1 MTHAA
6 PSAEA
11 VAAAAAVLREA
22 EALVI
27 AAGAGLGVDSGLPDF
42 RGPEGFWQ
50 AYPPYRALGLR
61 FEELAQP
68 RWFTQDPRLAWGFYG
83 HRLGLYRRTAPHDGF
98 RVLRALAERM
108 PAGAFVFTS
117 NVDGQFQRAG
127 FDPTRIVERHGVLDF
142 VQCTRDCGVGILA
155 ADPFEV
161 QVDPETLRAVP
172 PLPACP
178 ACGALLRPNV
188 LMFNDAGWDDTRT
201 AAQVDRLEVWLGGVA
216 GKRLVVVECGAG
228 RGVPTVRH
236 FSESMTRML
245 GARLVRIN
253 LREPEV
259 PAGHLG
265 LAAGAR
271 DTLRALETAL

>member
-117 NVDGQFQRAG
+117 NVD
-127 FDPTRIVERHGVLDF
+127 
-142 VQCTRDCGVGILA
+142 
-155 ADPFEV
+155 
-161 QVDPETLRAVP
+161 
-172 PLPACP
+172 LP
-178 ACGALLRPNV
+178 
-188 LMFNDAGWDDTRT
+188 
-201 AAQVDRLEVWLGGVA
+201 
-216 GKRLVVVECGAG
+216 
-228 RGVPTVRH
+228 
-236 FSESMTRML
+236 
-245 GARLVRIN
+245 
-253 LREPEV
+253 
-259 PAGHLG
+259 
-265 LAAGAR
+265 
-271 DTLRALETAL
+271 